1 MIKGKF
7 PAQQV
12 LGVVAGSVAA
22 GFVGK
27 LVTKFMPT
35 ASETVKALVPL
46 AAGVFLA
53 MQKNEIVKGAGF
65 GMVAAGGSALVDA
78 FMPAGVSG
86 VDDYF
91 MNGDDEGMYG
101 DEDFMNG
108 NDDFVSLPA
117 DQSILSAPADQS
129 ILSGYGDESGM
140 YGDDDVMNGEE
151 EFMNAYDGGSYQD

>member
-1 MIKGKF
+1 MKRMTKGKF
-7 PAQQV
+7 PTTQI

-22 GFVGK
+22 GFVEK

-35 ASETVKALVPL
+35 SSATVRALVPV

-78 FMPAGVSG
+78 FMPASVTG

-91 MNGDDEGMYG
+91 MNGED
-101 DEDFMNG
+101 DFM
-108 NDDFVSLPA
+108 SLPA
-117 DQSILSAPADQS
+117 NQSILSAPADQS
-129 ILSGYGDESGM
+129 ILSGFSDREDDFMNGDEE
-140 YGDDDVMNGEE
+140 Y
-151 EFMNAYDGGSYQD
+151 MNAYDGGSYED

>member
-1 MIKGKF
+1 MKRMTKGKF
-7 PAQQV
+7 PTTQI

-22 GFVGK
+22 GFVEK

-35 ASETVKALVPL
+35 SSATVRALVPV

-78 FMPAGVSG
+78 FMPASVTG

-91 MNGDDEGMYG
+91 MNGED
-101 DEDFMNG
+101 DFM
-108 NDDFVSLPA
+108 SLPA

-129 ILSGYGDESGM
+129 ILSGFSDREDDFMNGDEE
-140 YGDDDVMNGEE
+140 Y
-151 EFMNAYDGGSYQD
+151 MNAYDGGSYED